1 MDEIRLVDRPLD
13 QSTVDGGIVC
23 GQQRCMKLL
32 YALPYILFHKN
43 YALILYLFL
52 LRLLSTHF
60 QLHPLFTGHQWMEY
74 MGSTSLIRLHYPR
87 PLFLVTS

>member
-1 MDEIRLVDRPLD
+1 MDAIRLVDRPLD
-13 QSTVDGGIVC
+13 QSTVDGGIVS

-43 YALILYLFL
+43 YALILSFP
-52 LRLLSTHF
+52 LRLLSTHL